1 MINDAKKAPLLH
13 FYPQR
18 YPHDDVVIV
27 SNREALLRLKEC
39 IDRTLANGEAECIA
53 ETVDFENYRIKILL
67 NDEDWKTDFWQRIQL
82 PFFDMD
88 EGMDDG
94 EYISIDEIIR
104 YNIKSSQDLKNAQPT
119 IEKYR
124 KYSRDMTEKIREVAD
139 KNPRN
144 NDRD

>member
-1 MINDAKKAPLLH
+1 
-13 FYPQR
+13 
-18 YPHDDVVIV
+18 
-27 SNREALLRLKEC
+27 
-39 IDRTLANGEAECIA
+39 
-53 ETVDFENYRIKILL
+53 
-67 NDEDWKTDFWQRIQL
+67 
-82 PFFDMD
+82 
-88 EGMDDG
+88 MDDG
-94 EYISIDEIIR
+94 EYISIDEIIS